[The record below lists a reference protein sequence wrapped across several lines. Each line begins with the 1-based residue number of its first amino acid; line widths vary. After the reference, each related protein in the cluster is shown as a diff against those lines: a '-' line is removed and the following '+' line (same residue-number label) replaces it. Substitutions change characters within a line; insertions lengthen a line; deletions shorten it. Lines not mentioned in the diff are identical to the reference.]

1 MYNFLIRKGQ
11 TLAFILGAGLSI
23 LFAVLIYLG
32 VKDRS
37 VAEMSIESL
46 KETSIFDFGIQA
58 SLGLIGLAIV
68 ALIIF
73 GIISLFTNFKGAIK
87 LLIGLAIIVGLFF
100 LFYAI
105 SVPEEGGIIGRL
117 SDEFAITDSI
127 SRFISA
133 GIKTTLT
140 LLGLAVVIWLGSEL
154 RNALK

>member
-1 MYNFLIRKGQ
+1 MYKFLISKGQ
-11 TLAFILGAGLSI
+11 TLAFVLGAGLSI

-37 VAEMSIESL
+37 LAEMSIDSL
-46 KETSIFDFGIQA
+46 KETTIFDFGIKA
-58 SLGLIGLAIV
+58 ALALIGLAIL
-68 ALIIF
+68 ALLIF

-100 LFYAI
+100 LFYTI
-105 SVPEEGGIIGRL
+105 SVPEESGILARL
-117 SDEFAITDSI
+117 ADEFAITDNI
-127 SRFISA
+127 SKFISA

-140 LLGLAVVIWLGSEL
+140 LLGLALVIWLFSEL